1 VKNIILFFVCSL
13 VLLSVLFPISLLA
26 KNQDS
31 QTVTI
36 AATVDCTITGA
47 VKNNV
52 VYAETNW
59 ERGLWLIKNDNS
71 FVVLG
76 RF

>member
-1 VKNIILFFVCSL
+1 MKKIILFFVCCL

-36 AATVDCTITGA
+36 TATVDYTITGA
-47 VKNNV
+47 VKNNIV
-52 VYAETNW
+52 HAETNW
-59 ERGLWLIKNDNS
+59 ESGLWLIKNDNS